1 MAKDTKKTASAQ
13 EDAKNSSSAIGN
25 VLSRGI
31 TQEMQE
37 SYLDYAMSVI
47 VARALPD
54 VRDGLKP
61 VHRRILYAMNQLGLN
76 SRAKFRKSATVVGEV
91 LGKFHPHGDV
101 AVYDAMV
108 RLAQDFSMRYPMVQ
122 GQGNFGSL
130 DGDSA
135 AAMRYTEAKMAR
147 ISDEMLNDIDRDT
160 VNFAPNYD
168 GTQRE
173 PTVLPSAIPQLLL
186 NGSTGI
192 AVGMATS
199 IPPHNLGELI
209 DGLVH
214 LVDKPESTV
223 DDLLRFVKGPDF
235 PTGGIAYG
243 QKDLTQAYATGKGG
257 VVTRAKTEIVE
268 EKEGHFKILITE
280 VPFQINKATLIEHIA
295 DLVRDKKIEGIR
307 DVRDESDKAG
317 VRVVIELKKDSYP
330 KKVLNQL
337 FSQTTLQTNFNYNML
352 ALVDGLQPRV
362 LTLKNI
368 FEEFLKFRLEVVV
381 RRTKFD
387 LQKAKD
393 RAHILEGLKKAL
405 DHIDAVIKT
414 IKASKSREDA
424 HVQLM
429 KSFRLSDKQSTAIL
443 EMRLQTLSGLER
455 KKIEDELTEKRK
467 LIAELEALLKS
478 RAKQNA
484 LIKQELVAVRE
495 RYADERRTKIV
506 KTGIGEFEE
515 SDLIPDEDAII
526 SMTRSGY
533 IKRLKPEVY
542 RAQRRGGVGIKGA
555 ELKEEDIVKQFF
567 KTTTLAKLLF
577 FTSSGR
583 VFQIQAYEIPETSRV
598 AKGQNIANFL
608 QLAPSETVSAVID
621 LNNVDTTDYL
631 TMITRKGIVKKTNL
645 EDFANVRRSGL
656 IAIKLRPGDELG
668 WVRHTTGKDQILVTT
683 RQGQAVRFDE
693 KDARPMG
700 RTASGV
706 RSIKL
711 KGEDQVV
718 GADSISPEAAKDA
731 KTSVLV
737 IMSNG
742 YGKRTLLEEYKVQG
756 RGGSGILTAKVT
768 QKTGPVV
775 AMRLLTP
782 ELLTHDYV
790 IISSKGIVIRTALA
804 SVSELGR
811 STQGVRVMSLRS
823 GDSVASIAI
832 V

>member
-1 MAKDTKKTASAQ
+1 MAKTPQTKPPV
-13 EDAKNSSSAIGN
+13 SSAIGN
-25 VLSRGI
+25 VLSRNI

-108 RLAQDFSMRYPMVQ
+108 RLAQDFSVRYPLVQ

-130 DGDSA
+130 DGDAA

-147 ISDEMLNDIDRDT
+147 ISDEMLNDIEKDT
-160 VNFAPNYD
+160 VNFVPNYD
-168 GTQRE
+168 GTHKE
-173 PTVLPSAIPQLLL
+173 PSVLPAAAPQLLL

-199 IPPHNLGELI
+199 IPPHNLGELT

-214 LVDKPESTV
+214 LLDKPSATV
-223 DDLLRFVKGPDF
+223 DELLEFVKGPDF

-243 QKDLTQAYATGKGG
+243 QKDMTQAYATGKGG
-257 VVTRAKTEIVE
+257 VVVRGKTEITE
-268 EKEGHFKILITE
+268 EKEGQFKIIITE
-280 VPFQINKATLIEHIA
+280 VPFQVNKSTLVEHIA
-295 DLVRDKKIEGIR
+295 DLVREKKLEGIR
-307 DVRDESDKAG
+307 DVRDESNKEG
-317 VRVVIELKKDSYP
+317 VRIVIELKKDSYP

-337 FSQTTLQTNFNYNML
+337 FNFTSLQSSFNYNML

-362 LTLKNI
+362 LNLKNV
-368 FEEFLKFRLEVVV
+368 FEEFLKFRLEVVI

-429 KSFRLSDKQSTAIL
+429 KKFRLSDRQSNAIL
-443 EMRLQTLSGLER
+443 DMKLSTLSGLER
-455 KKIEDELTEKRK
+455 KKIEDELKEKRR

-484 LIKQELVAVRE
+484 MIKTELLAVKE
-495 RYADERRTKIV
+495 KYADERRTKIV

-526 SMTRSGY
+526 TITRSGY

-555 ELKEEDIVKQFF
+555 EVKEEDIVKHFF
-567 KTTTLAKLLF
+567 KTRTLSKLLF

-583 VFQIQAYEIPETSRV
+583 VFQIQSYEIPETSRV

-608 QLAPSETVSAVID
+608 QLGSAESVSAVID
-621 LNNVDTTDYL
+621 LASSTPTDFL
-631 TMITRKGIVKKTNL
+631 TMITRKGTIKKTALN
-645 EDFANVRRSGL
+645 DFENVRRSGL

-668 WVRHTTGKDQILVTT
+668 WVRLTKGKDEILVVTE
-683 RQGQAVRFDE
+683 QGQAIRFAE
-693 KDARPMG
+693 SDARAMG
-700 RTASGV
+700 RAASGV
-706 RSIKL
+706 RSIRL
-711 KGEDQVV
+711 KGTDQVV
-718 GADSISPEAAKDA
+718 GADAVSPEAAKDKSA
-731 KTSVLV
+731 SVLAV
-737 IMSNG
+737 MSNG
-742 YGKRTLLEEYKVQG
+742 YGKRTLLSEYKVQG
-756 RGGSGILTAKVT
+756 RGGSGILTAKIT
-768 QKTGPVV
+768 TKTGPLV
-775 AMRLLTP
+775 AMRLLSS
-782 ELLTHDYV
+782 ELLKHDYV
-790 IISSKGIVIRTALA
+790 IISKKGIVIRAALN

-811 STQGVRVMSLRS
+811 STQGVRLMSMRA

>member
-429 KSFRLSDKQSTAIL
+429 KNFRLSDKQSTAIL

>member
-429 KSFRLSDKQSTAIL
+429 KIFRLSDKQSTAIL

-478 RAKQNA
+478 RAKQNE

-621 LNNVDTTDYL
+621 LNNVDATDYL

-668 WVRHTTGKDQILVTT
+668 WVGHTTGKDQILVTT

>member
-1 MAKDTKKTASAQ
+1 MEKNTKKGSGSRAQ
-13 EDAKNSSSAIGN
+13 VSSAIGT
-25 VLSRGI
+25 VLPRSI

-61 VHRRILYAMNQLGLN
+61 VHRRILYAMHLLGLN
-76 SRAKFRKSATVVGEV
+76 ARAKFRKSATVVGEV

-108 RLAQDFSMRYPMVQ
+108 RLAQDFSLRYPLVQ

-130 DGDSA
+130 DGDAA

-147 ISDEMLNDIDRDT
+147 ISDEMLTDIEKNT
-160 VNFAPNYD
+160 VTFIPNYD

-173 PTVLPSAIPQLLL
+173 PSVLPSGIPQLLL

-214 LVDKPESTV
+214 LIETPSASTE
-223 DDLLRFVKGPDF
+223 DLLEFVKGPDF
-235 PTGGIAYG
+235 PTGGIVYG
-243 QKDLTQAYATGKGG
+243 QKDLTLAYATGKGG
-257 VVTRAKTEIVE
+257 VVVRGKTEIVE
-268 EKEGHFKILITE
+268 VKDGQFQIIIGE
-280 VPFQINKATLIEHIA
+280 VPFQINKATLVEAIA
-295 DLVRDKKIEGIR
+295 DLVREKKLDGIR
-307 DVRDESDKAG
+307 DVRDESDKEG

-337 FSQTTLQTNFNYNML
+337 FNLTALQTSFNYNML

-381 RRTKFD
+381 RRTKFE
-387 LQKAKD
+387 LERTKE
-393 RAHILEGLKKAL
+393 RTHILEGLKKAL

-424 HVQLM
+424 HLQLQT
-429 KSFRLSDKQSTAIL
+429 KFRLSDKQATAIL

-455 KKIEDELTEKRK
+455 KKIEDELIEKRK
-467 LIAELEALLKS
+467 LIADLEALLKS
-478 RAKQNA
+478 RVRQNG
-484 LIKQELVAVRE
+484 LIKKELLAVRE
-495 RYADERRTKIV
+495 HYADERRTNIV
-506 KTGIGEFEE
+506 KTGVGEFELSE
-515 SDLIPDEDAII
+515 LVPDEDTIVTI
-526 SMTRSGY
+526 TRSGY

-542 RAQRRGGVGIKGA
+542 RSQRRGGVGIKGA
-555 ELKEEDIVKQFF
+555 EVKEEDIVKHFF
-567 KTTTLAKLLF
+567 KTTTLSKLLF

-608 QLAPSETVSAVID
+608 QLAAAESVSAVID
-621 LNNVDTTDYL
+621 LKGASNTSYL
-631 TMITRKGIVKKTNL
+631 TMLTRKGVVKKSAL
-645 EDFANVRRSGL
+645 ADFANVRRSGL

-668 WVRHTTGKDQILVTT
+668 WVRLTSGKDQILVVT
-683 RQGQAVRFDE
+683 QNGQAIRFDE
-693 KDARPMG
+693 QDARPMG
-700 RTASGV
+700 RAASGV
-706 RSIKL
+706 RAIRL
-711 KGEDQVV
+711 KGTDQVM
-718 GADSISPEAAKDA
+718 GADTISPAAAKD
-731 KTSVLV
+731 KGTSVLV
-737 IMSNG
+737 VMTNG
-742 YGKRTLLEEYKVQG
+742 YGKRTKIEEYKVQG
-756 RGGSGILTAKVT
+756 RGGSGILTAKIT
-768 QKTGPVV
+768 KKTGPLV
-775 AMRLLTP
+775 AMRLLSG
-782 ELLTHDYV
+782 ELLKHDYV
-790 IISSKGIVIRTALA
+790 IISKKGIVIRAPLS

-811 STQGVRVMSLRS
+811 STQGVRLMSMRA